1 MRQPRPYSDT
11 RFVCEISFMHHL
23 DVCWLIWFEGLL
35 VNYLPDG
42 ETRVTGIVPDQAALF
57 GLLNK
62 IRDLNVKVVS
72 VDIKALKAC

>member
-1 MRQPRPYSDT
+1 MRQPRLHSDT
-11 RFVCEISFMHHL
+11 RFECDIRFMHHL
-23 DVCWLIWFEGLL
+23 DVCWLTWFEGLL
-35 VNYLPDG
+35 VNFLPEG

-72 VDIKALKAC
+72 VNIQALKA